1 MEQYNLNFK
10 NETSFTQDNFLVS
23 ECNKSAFD
31 HLIKNDENN
40 VRNFF
45 LYGEKKSGKS
55 HLASIWLLKNNSI
68 KLNINECEND
78 ELIKINNNIL
88 IDNIFQNI
96 NEEKIFYLIN
106 HCISKNLKILFTS
119 DIKPINY
126 NFLLQDL
133 SSRIKSFHLIQI
145 YKPDDYLISNLIIKL
160 LNDKQIK
167 IKNNDVIN
175 FLSLRIDRS
184 FDNLYSIINKIDRY
198 SLSTKREITIPLIK
212 EII

>member
-10 NETSFTQDNFLVS
+10 NESSFTQDNFLVS

-78 ELIKINNNIL
+78 ELIKINKNIL
-88 IDNIFQNI
+88 FNQSLHIKKFKNI
-96 NEEKIFYLIN
+96 
-106 HCISKNLKILFTS
+106 
-119 DIKPINY
+119 
-126 NFLLQDL
+126 
-133 SSRIKSFHLIQI
+133 I
-145 YKPDDYLISNLIIKL
+145 Y
-160 LNDKQIK
+160 
-167 IKNNDVIN
+167 
-175 FLSLRIDRS
+175 F
-184 FDNLYSIINKIDRY
+184 
-198 SLSTKREITIPLIK
+198 
-212 EII
+212 